1 MNKMQYVLNTHQI
14 LEVRKIK

>member
-1 MNKMQYVLNTHQI
+1 MQYVLNTHQI